1 MAENRIERYHKRLAK
16 LEENQSTY
24 RDSWKTLRDY
34 FWPRHG
40 RFLNDSKNDGKP
52 KNQLLINNAA
62 IMARRTLQSGMQAG
76 ITNESRPW
84 FKIVTSDPELMSSG
98 AVKQWLDVVE
108 DRLRMILA
116 KSNAYTDFLK
126 MYGQLGVFGTGAQM
140 IQEDYEDVMR
150 GYQFPIG
157 SFYLASND
165 RDVVDTTYRRI
176 IMSVDTCVRKFGY
189 NKCSDTIQRLYDKQN
204 YDEEIKVIHVVEP
217 RHERDISLPDAKNMA
232 FASIYFEEGVNK
244 QDEQFLKVSGYEEFP
259 CVAPRWELNGT
270 NEYGDSPG
278 MDALGDNKQLQI
290 QERRKGQAIDKG
302 ISPPLVGNGQL
313 AAGTRVDLRSNRT
326 TWVNNAGSRQAL
338 NAVYQVNPH
347 FVSMLSEDAQGVAQ
361 RINDAFYT
369 DMFMMISQSDRRQIT
384 AREIEERHEEKLLML
399 GPVLNR
405 LRDELYD
412 PYLRRVFKIALRVG
426 AVPRPPEEMGNASLN
441 IEYISILHQAQ
452 QAVGLVGID
461 RYLGF
466 AGNLVAV
473 DPTAMDYVD
482 TGETMKAYH
491 KMTGVPAMILPDDDT
506 IKKVQAQ
513 RAQAQQQEQQM
524 AQAQQG
530 ADTAKVLSEARTDDP
545 SALNM
550 LMQGMGG

>member
-1 MAENRIERYHKRLAK
+1 METGIERYHKRLAK
-16 LEENQSTY
+16 LESAQSEY
-24 RDSWKTLRDY
+24 RDQWKVLRDY

-40 RFLNDSKNDGKP
+40 RFLNERKNDGKA
-52 KNQLLINNAA
+52 KGQLLINNAA

-84 FKIVTSDPELMSSG
+84 FKFTTSDPDLMKSQ
-98 AVKQWLDVVE
+98 AVKSWLETVE
-108 DRLRMILA
+108 ERVRTILS

-126 MYGQLGVFGTGAQM
+126 IYGQLGVFGTSSQM
-140 IQEDYEDVMR
+140 IQEDWEDVIR
-150 GYQFPIG
+150 GYQDPIG
-157 SFYLASND
+157 SFFLASNS
-165 RDVVDTTYRRI
+165 RDVVDTRYRRI
-176 IMSVDTCVRKFGY
+176 KMTVEQMVGKFGY
-189 NKCSDTIQRLYDKQN
+189 KKCSDTVKRLYDKQN
-204 YDEEIKVIHVVEP
+204 YDEEVDVIQVVEP
-217 RHERDISLPDAKNMA
+217 RHERDVTSPAAKDMPY
-232 FASIYFEEGVNK
+232 SSVYFEEGADKLRDN
-244 QDEQFLKVSGYEEFP
+244 FLKVSGYEDFP

-270 NEYGDSPG
+270 NTYGDSPG
-278 MDALGDNKQLQI
+278 MDALGDNKQLQL

-302 ISPPLVGNGQL
+302 VSPPLVGNGQL
-313 AAGTRVDLRSNRT
+313 AAGTRVDLRSNKT
-326 TWVNNAGSRQAL
+326 TWVNNAGSGQAL
-338 NAVYQVNPH
+338 NAVYQINPQ
-347 FVSMLSEDAQGVAQ
+347 FVAMLSDDSQGVKQ
-361 RINDAFYT
+361 RIDDAFYV
-369 DMFMMISQSDRRQIT
+369 DMFMMISQSDRRQVT

-412 PYLRRVFKIALRVG
+412 PYLRRVFKIALRTG
-426 AVPRPPEEMGNASLN
+426 AIPPPPEEMQKSQ
-441 IEYISILHQAQ
+441 ISIDYISILHQAQ

-482 TGETMKAYH
+482 TAETMRAYH
-491 KMTGVPAMILPDDDT
+491 RMTGAPAMMMPSDET
-506 IKKVQAQ
+506 IKKVQAE
-513 RAQAQQQEQQM
+513 RAKAQQAEQAM